1 MYLPESNAQMFDI
14 LAELRVYAAMNGL
27 PRLAEALDDSLMLLT
42 AEGRTPRAERGTAFA
57 RDKL

>member
-27 PRLAEALDDSLMLLT
+27 PRLAEALDDSQLLLT
-42 AEGRTPRAERGTAFA
+42 AEGRTPPAERGTAFA
-57 RDKL
+57 RDNL